1 MTWSC
6 ESGLKIRHTNLASLR
21 HINTLENSNDDL
33 SAEVAQG
40 AFDSINELRVAHFT
54 ISIPVESLEESSDIS
69 FGDIDTVTI
78 NRLGKLV
85 LIKRLWLVRIHHFKG
100 ALEADQAT
108 VAFHE
113 QFIPEFLN

>member
-1 MTWSC
+1 
-6 ESGLKIRHTNLASLR
+6 LR

-40 AFDSINELRVAHFT
+40 AFDSINELRVAHFA

-85 LIKRLWLVRIHHFKG
+85 LIKRL
-100 ALEADQAT
+100 
-108 VAFHE
+108 
-113 QFIPEFLN
+113 